1 VADITAGN
9 RRPDELPGR
18 ADTAGGRRP
27 DGLPGR
33 ADTAGRRRPDGL
45 PGQADTAGR
54 RRPDGLP
61 GRADITVGLRV
72 PHDLPG
78 GAAGLRDFAA
88 RVEAT
93 GIDRLFTGDHVT
105 FQGGQGFD
113 GLVNAAALA
122 VASRLTVQTAVYLL
136 PLRHPVPVARQVASL
151 AALAPGR
158 LVFGVGLG
166 GEDPAELR
174 ACGIDP
180 ATRGRR
186 MDEALAV
193 LRPLLAGAEV
203 TMRGAF
209 FRLDRVR
216 IQPAPEPSVPIV
228 IGGRSDAA
236 LRRVAGFGDGWLGL
250 WVSPERYATAVELI
264 GKYAADGGR
273 AVTGGQHGMHVWCGL
288 GASAASA
295 RSRLAAVME
304 ALYRAPF
311 GQFERYCPCGSPD
324 DIAASLQPYA
334 DAGCRSFNLIP
345 VADSEQAAI
354 DGADAVRAALRGEQ
368 R

>member
-1 VADITAGN
+1 VPDIIAGN
-9 RRPDELPGR
+9 RRP
-18 ADTAGGRRP
+18 
-27 DGLPGR
+27 
-33 ADTAGRRRPDGL
+33 
-45 PGQADTAGR
+45 
-54 RRPDGLP
+54 
-61 GRADITVGLRV
+61 DITVGLRV
-72 PHDLPG
+72 PHELPG
-78 GAAGLRDFAA
+78 GAAGLRDFVA

-105 FQGGQGFD
+105 FSDGRGFD
-113 GLVNAAALA
+113 GLLNATA
-122 VASRLTVQTAVYLL
+122 VAVVSRRLTVQTAVYLL

-186 MDEALAV
+186 MDEGLAV
-193 LRPLLAGAEV
+193 LRPLLAGHQV

-209 FRLDRVR
+209 FPLDQVR
-216 IQPAPEPSVPIV
+216 IQPAPEPPVPIV

-236 LRRVAGFGDGWLGL
+236 LRRVARYGDGWLGL
-250 WVSPERYATAVELI
+250 WVSPGRYGDAVGLI
-264 GKYAADGGR
+264 GKYAADEGRPKKGEGSGGAGGR
-273 AVTGGQHGMHVWCGL
+273 RLPWAEGAGGEWRHGMHVWCGF
-288 GASAASA
+288 GDSATTA

-304 ALYRAPF
+304 AFYRTPF
-311 GQFERYCPCGSPD
+311 GKFERYCPCGTPAEV
-324 DIAASLQPYA
+324 AASLRPYLE
-334 DAGCRSFNLIP
+334 AGCRSFNLIP

-354 DGADAVRAALRGEQ
+354 EGVDAVRVALRGVPGGRPPVANAAGGPRGDEGFVP
-368 R
+368 RG

>member
-1 VADITAGN
+1 M
-9 RRPDELPGR
+9 P
-18 ADTAGGRRP
+18 
-27 DGLPGR
+27 
-33 ADTAGRRRPDGL
+33 
-45 PGQADTAGR
+45 
-54 RRPDGLP
+54 
-61 GRADITVGLRV
+61 DITVGLRV
-72 PHDLPG
+72 PHELPG
-78 GAAGLRDFAA
+78 GAAGLRDFVTRAD
-88 RVEAT
+88 AT
-93 GIDRLFTGDHVT
+93 GIDRLFTGDHVM
-105 FQGGQGFD
+105 FSGGRGFD
-113 GLVNAAALA
+113 GLLNATA
-122 VASRLTVQTAVYLL
+122 VAMASRRLFVQTAVYLL
-136 PLRHPVPVARQVASL
+136 ALRHPVPVARQVASL

-193 LRPLLAGAEV
+193 LRPLLAGKEV

-209 FRLDRVR
+209 FRVDQVR
-216 IQPAPEPSVPIV
+216 IRPAPEPPVPIV

-236 LRRVAGFGDGWLGL
+236 LRRVARHGDGWLGL
-250 WVSPERYATAVELI
+250 WVSPGRYAAAVELI
-264 GKYAADGGR
+264 ASCAADEGR
-273 AVTGGQHGMHVWCGL
+273 QVTGWQHGMHVWCGI

-304 ALYRAPF
+304 DFYGTPF
-311 GQFERYCPCGSPD
+311 GKFERYCPCGTPEE
-324 DIAASLQPYA
+324 IAASLRPYV

-345 VADSEQAAI
+345 VADSERAAI
-354 DGADAVRAALRGEQ
+354 EGADAVRALLARGDDPPRPPRSWGDPSPQTPLGGEH